1 MVACTTT
8 LEETNEYLV
17 AIGSLDENFTLE
29 KEYKVIGHP
38 LEQTST
44 CSCGQFNRLGILC
57 GHALKVLDLMNIKS
71 LPTQYVLKRWTREA
85 RSGTVQDNKGRDI
98 IENPKLD
105 HMLSYKDMSRKFLNL
120 AHRAASHPKCTLLVN
135 NTLDMLSKQIDEE
148 MNGVTNPMDPIISP
162 TNVSLPNELLSTANL
177 KKKDVETKTSKRKK
191 AWFEKKRKCAKK
203 GGNNKENNTK
213 VCDKKKEK
221 SLKIYDKKKGKCSK
235 VSDNTNLSNSIRSKS
250 FNCMFVQR
258 YLILL
263 FLIRSNKLQKC

>member
-1 MVACTTT
+1 
-8 LEETNEYLV
+8 
-17 AIGSLDENFTLE
+17 
-29 KEYKVIGHP
+29 
-38 LEQTST
+38 
-44 CSCGQFNRLGILC
+44 
-57 GHALKVLDLMNIKS
+57 
-71 LPTQYVLKRWTREA
+71 
-85 RSGTVQDNKGRDI
+85 
-98 IENPKLD
+98 
-105 HMLSYKDMSRKFLNL
+105 
-120 AHRAASHPKCTLLVN
+120 
-135 NTLDMLSKQIDEE
+135 
-148 MNGVTNPMDPIISP
+148 
-162 TNVSLPNELLSTANL
+162 VSLPNELLSTANL